1 MMGMVCSFSYPDLGD
16 MKMVP
21 AFLLFFGFYNH
32 GYFVQRWAVG
42 RADAESDL
50 SPDRAWK
57 MKLKLGTGIWQIMT
71 VCMMVLSI
79 AIGAPVG
86 EWEQE
91 LFPIYS
97 ASFRGSPFF
106 AVAHIAGTWAMIGLV
121 VAWFQAFA
129 NREIHQWIY
138 KRATTS
144 VIVVYIFHWVFIAP
158 FAYWVCRD
166 FNMMKGGWKLI
177 DPLLTL
183 AVACCGPFAIYV
195 LLLRYPS
202 AGMLFGL

>member
-1 MMGMVCSFSYPDLGD
+1 
-16 MKMVP
+16 MVP

-42 RADAESDL
+42 RADAESEL
-50 SPDRAWK
+50 VRTAEDRAWK
-57 MKLKLGTGIWQIMT
+57 TKLKLGTGIWQIMT

-86 EWEQE
+86 AWEEE

-106 AVAHIAGTWAMIGLV
+106 AVAHISGTWAMIGLV

-129 NREIHQWIY
+129 NREIDQRIY
-138 KRATTS
+138 KHATSS

-166 FNMMKGGWKLI
+166 FDMMRGGWKIL
-177 DPLLTL
+177 DPLITL
-183 AVACCGPFAIYV
+183 SVACLGPYGIYN
-195 LLLRYPS
+195 LLLKYPK